1 MPLLSMVSVF
11 GHLWDYVEKKKKVL
25 VRNLMCYFPF
35 FVFLE
40 AVSPAPHRSA
50 SPGLGDLPG
59 RKRKYCYDSCSE
71 QPLDLSMKRP
81 RD

>member
-11 GHLWDYVEKKKKVL
+11 EHLWEFVKKEKVL
-25 VRNLMCYFPF
+25 VRGLMCYFPI

-40 AVSPAPHRSA
+40 PVSPSPHRSA
-50 SPGLGDLPG
+50 SPGVGCLPE